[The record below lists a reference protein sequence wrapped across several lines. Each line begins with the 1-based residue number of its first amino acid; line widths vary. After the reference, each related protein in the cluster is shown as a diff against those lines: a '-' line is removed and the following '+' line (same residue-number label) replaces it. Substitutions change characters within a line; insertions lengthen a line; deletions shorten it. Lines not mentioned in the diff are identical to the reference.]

1 MCEKPQAMLACIH
14 DTCVHALAC
23 ITSATVELIHARI
36 ITVIT
41 VCAQHQL
48 TAMWLLANGHAGKL
62 GHLVVLQ
69 SEREDLWKSG
79 EGFCRPDDFPV
90 IQSKAFKALK
100 KT

>member
-1 MCEKPQAMLACIH
+1 MCACTGLYHFCYCGINTRKNYH
-14 DTCVHALAC
+14 SDNSLCT
-23 ITSATVELIHARI
+23 TD
-36 ITVIT
+36 
-41 VCAQHQL
+41 QL
-48 TAMWLLANGHAGKL
+48 MAMWLLANGHAGKF
-62 GHLVVLQ
+62 GHPVVLQ